1 MRQQALENLHRLAPH
16 LWARGRQALARLE
29 LLGDGATTDF
39 DPDKPRAP
47 HGPKGPSGD
56 PRPLFVLA
64 LERLVEADTAYRA
77 KSAVEWAED
86 AYKHARR
93 SNPAVRPEGESEAQR
108 AYRIIDEG
116 EGMSLPDAAQHFRVP
131 QGEVKRARKAALC
144 FIADGRPVAAVK
156 DVDPAKTAQE
166 LHKRGW
172 KQREIARRLGKS
184 QATIH
189 RLLKGEAA

>member
-16 LWARGRQALARLE
+16 LWKRGRQALARLE

-64 LERLVEADTAYRA
+64 LERLVEADTVHRVQ
-77 KSAVEWAED
+77 SAVEWAENVYKD
-86 AYKHARR
+86 AQR
-93 SNPAVRPEGESEAQR
+93 SNPAVRPRGESEAQR
-108 AYRIIDEG
+108 AERIIDEG

-131 QGEVKRARKAALC
+131 QGEVKRARKDAAC
-144 FIADGRPVAAVK
+144 FIADGRPLSEVVDT
-156 DVDPAKTAQE
+156 DVESTVRE
-166 LHKRGW
+166 LSQRGW
-172 KQREIARRLGKS
+172 SQREIARKVS
-184 QATIH
+184 KPQTTIH
-189 RLLKGEAA
+189 RMLKDAAA